1 MFADNFGM
9 SQKGSTPATFVE
21 TLGKICLTLQR
32 IMTATAEENETN
44 SVNATENINSQCCG
58 TYT

>member
-1 MFADNFGM
+1 M
-9 SQKGSTPATFVE
+9 SQKGSTPAALVE